1 MTEIVEEVADEVEM
15 IAEEVE
21 KKIPG
26 DSKLKE
32 SLDSIENLAEGAV
45 KYAKQSQDLIH
56 KVEDI
61 EKEMEDTLVQTNTT
75 KQVERVSQELSSSKN
90 KS

>member
-1 MTEIVEEVADEVEM
+1 MTEIVEEVADEVEK

-21 KKIPG
+21 RKLPG

-32 SLDSIENLAEGAV
+32 SLESIENLAEGAV
-45 KYAKQSQDLIH
+45 KYAKQTQDLIH
-56 KVEDI
+56 KVGDI
-61 EKEMEDTLVQTNTT
+61 EKETEDTLNTT
-75 KQVERVSQELSSSKN
+75 NQVERVSQELSSNKN